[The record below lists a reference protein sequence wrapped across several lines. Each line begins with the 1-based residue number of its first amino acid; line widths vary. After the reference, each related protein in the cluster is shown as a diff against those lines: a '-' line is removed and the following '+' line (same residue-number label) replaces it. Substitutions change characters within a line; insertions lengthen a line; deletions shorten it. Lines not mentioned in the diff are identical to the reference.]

1 MYTRIDFRHIEHLPD
16 LLHSSDVELRIEAG
30 ETLALLYELA
40 REEDEVNTV
49 EFCVIVVSMSDLSLT
64 SDEENVMLR
73 LLACCFSCH

>member
-40 REEDEVNTV
+40 REENEVNT